1 MASIV
6 NYTGDGTTDTYNIT
20 FDYIDA
26 NNVAVLVNDVSA
38 SFTFLTDTSI
48 QLSSVPASGDSIVIK
63 RTTPVS
69 ALVDFADG
77 STLFEAD
84 LDLSAQQSRLL
95 SEEARDRADDALT
108 QIGANIAN
116 INRVADISTEV
127 TALGTIQADI
137 TAVAGVAADVATL
150 ATISTEVDT
159 IADFTTEVETVADDL
174 NAGSFNAGTEYDF
187 GLLQHHLQALQAHQ
201 MVL

>member
-116 INRVADISTEV
+116 INRVADIGTEV
-127 TALGTIQADI
+127 TAN
-137 TAVAGVAADVATL
+137 
-150 ATISTEVDT
+150 S
-159 IADFTTEVETVADDL
+159 
-174 NAGSFNAGTEYDF
+174 
-187 GLLQHHLQALQAHQ
+187 
-201 MVL
+201 VLFRPI

>member
-77 STLFEAD
+77 STLFEAV
-84 LDLSAQQSRLL
+84 SYTH
-95 SEEARDRADDALT
+95 LT
-108 QIGANIAN
+108 LPTKRI
-116 INRVADISTEV
+116 V
-127 TALGTIQADI
+127 
-137 TAVAGVAADVATL
+137 
-150 ATISTEVDT
+150 
-159 IADFTTEVETVADDL
+159 
-174 NAGSFNAGTEYDF
+174 
-187 GLLQHHLQALQAHQ
+187 
-201 MVL
+201 